1 MDLFLV
7 FKIERKISARL
18 RLFYVEGA
26 FKYQSPHWSFLLV
39 IWDENFDEAGRSGQW
54 AAYASNVEYLTKVTL
69 LC

>member
-39 IWDENFDEAGRSGQW
+39 I
-54 AAYASNVEYLTKVTL
+54 
-69 LC
+69 